1 MLTRRKEVLD
11 LSQGESVLIA
21 KIKRYYRDYFGVDES
36 KLEVSLKG
44 GIETVALPNNY
55 YSDHPDVVSIDEDIA
70 PNTKVIALVNGV
82 EVEIHYRRL
91 NLAELLN
98 RLSPTWEDFSEGMSE
113 EWKTSVSV
121 TVSRANVPLERKRIS
136 DRFKEIL
143 NLRHDGEIESK
154 LTTPGRQKKFAMT
167 FPVSPYVLE
176 DNSFDFYPKGYK
188 GKIFVPV
195 PKPENLVKDITSSG
209 LRYNT

>member
-11 LSQGESVLIA
+11 LSQGESVLIL
-21 KIKRYYRDYFGVDES
+21 KIKRYYRDYLGIDES
-36 KLEVSLKG
+36 KLEVSLKD

-70 PNTKVIALVNGV
+70 PNTKVIAIVNGV
-82 EVEIHYRRL
+82 DVEIHYRRL
-91 NLAELLN
+91 NLIEVLN

-113 EWKTSVSV
+113 AWKTSVSV
-121 TVSRANVPLERKRIS
+121 TVSRANVPLERKYIS

-143 NLRHDGEIESK
+143 NLRHDGELDSK

-176 DNSFDFYPKGYK
+176 DNIFDFYPKGYK
-188 GKIFVPV
+188 GKIFVPA
-195 PKPENLVKDITSSG
+195 PKPENLVKEIASSG

>member
-11 LSQGESVLIA
+11 LSQGESVLIL
-21 KIKRYYRDYFGVDES
+21 KIKRYYRDYLGIDES
-36 KLEVSLKG
+36 KLKVSLKD

-70 PNTKVIALVNGV
+70 PNTKVIAIVNGV
-82 EVEIHYRRL
+82 DVEIHYRRL
-91 NLAELLN
+91 NLIEVLN

-113 EWKTSVSV
+113 AWKTSVSV
-121 TVSRANVPLERKRIS
+121 TVSRANVPLERKYIS

-143 NLRHDGEIESK
+143 NLRHDGELDSK

-176 DNSFDFYPKGYK
+176 DNIFDFYPKGYK
-188 GKIFVPV
+188 GKIFVPA
-195 PKPENLVKDITSSG
+195 PKPENLVKEIASSG

>member
-11 LSQGESVLIA
+11 LSQGESALIL
-21 KIKRYYRDYFGVDES
+21 KIKQYYQDYLGIDES

-91 NLAELLN
+91 NLSELLN

-113 EWKTSVSV
+113 AWKTSVAV
-121 TVSRANVPLERKRIS
+121 TVSRANVPLERKYIS

-188 GKIFVPV
+188 GKIFVPA
-195 PKPENLVKDITSSG
+195 PKPENLIKDITSSG

>member
-11 LSQGESVLIA
+11 LSQGESVLIL
-21 KIKRYYRDYFGVDES
+21 KINRYYRDYLGIDES
-36 KLEVSLKG
+36 KLKVSLKD

-70 PNTKVIALVNGV
+70 PNTKVIAIVNGV
-82 EVEIHYRRL
+82 DVEIHYRRL
-91 NLAELLN
+91 NLIEVLN

-113 EWKTSVSV
+113 AWKTSVSV
-121 TVSRANVPLERKRIS
+121 TVSRANVPLERKYIS

-143 NLRHDGEIESK
+143 NLRHDGELDSK

-176 DNSFDFYPKGYK
+176 DNIFDFYPKGYK
-188 GKIFVPV
+188 GKIFVPA
-195 PKPENLVKDITSSG
+195 PKPENLVKEIASSG

>member
-11 LSQGESVLIA
+11 LSQGESVLIL
-21 KIKRYYRDYFGVDES
+21 KIKRYYRDYLGIDES
-36 KLEVSLKG
+36 KLEVSLKD

-70 PNTKVIALVNGV
+70 PNTKVIAIVNGV
-82 EVEIHYRRL
+82 DVEIHYRRL
-91 NLAELLN
+91 NLIEVLN

-113 EWKTSVSV
+113 AWKTSVSV
-121 TVSRANVPLERKRIS
+121 TVSRANVPLERKYIS

-143 NLRHDGEIESK
+143 NLRHDGELDSK

-167 FPVSPYVLE
+167 FPESPYVLE

-188 GKIFVPV
+188 GKIFVPA
-195 PKPENLVKDITSSG
+195 PKPENLVKEIASSG

>member
-11 LSQGESVLIA
+11 LSQGESALIL
-21 KIKRYYRDYFGVDES
+21 KIKQYYQDYLGIDES
-36 KLEVSLKG
+36 KLTVTLKG
-44 GIETVALPNNY
+44 EVESIDLPKDY
-55 YSDHPDVVSIDEDIA
+55 YLNHPDIKSIDGDIE

-113 EWKTSVSV
+113 EWKTSVGV
-121 TVSRANVPLERKRIS
+121 TVSVKNVPIERKRIS
-136 DRFKEIL
+136 DRLKEIL

-154 LTTPGRQKKFAMT
+154 LTTPGRQKKFAMI

-176 DNSFDFYPKGYK
+176 DNIFDFYPKGYK
-188 GKIFVPV
+188 GKLFVPA
-195 PKPENLVKDITSSG
+195 PKPENLVKEIASSG

>member
-1 MLTRRKEVLD
+1 MLTIRKEVLD
-11 LSQGESVLIA
+11 LSQGESALIL
-21 KIKRYYRDYFGVDES
+21 KIKQYYQDYLGIDES
-36 KLEVSLKG
+36 KLTVTLKG
-44 GIETVALPNNY
+44 EVK
-55 YSDHPDVVSIDEDIA
+55 SIDGDIE

-113 EWKTSVSV
+113 EWKTSVGV
-121 TVSRANVPLERKRIS
+121 TVSVKNVPIERKRIS

-195 PKPENLVKDITSSG
+195 PKPENLVKDIASSG